1 MADHEARSVLAVQ
14 AELGECPL
22 WSVDEQ
28 CLYWIDIYGQTFNRF
43 DPATGANR
51 VWTMPANPGSFVLRE
66 EGGVII
72 AMRDG
77 IYSFACGDAP
87 PQKLVDAPY
96 DPGIIRF
103 NDGRTDR
110 QGRYWVG
117 CMPATAEAEHAG
129 VEGAFYRYAGGALTC
144 QISKG
149 VSHANGTAFSVDGR
163 TMYRSETLQRK
174 IFAYDYDMESGTVS
188 NERLFAT
195 VPPELGM
202 PDGATVDADNG
213 YWSALPAGP
222 KGGAIARF
230 TPDGKLDLVIELP
243 VSIGTMPAFGGPDLS
258 TIYVTTGRL
267 EAMVGQQVTER
278 SGNLFAIETR
288 FRGLPEAKLK
298 RL

>member
-1 MADHEARSVLAVQ
+1 MAEQEARSVLAVQ
-14 AELGECPL
+14 AELGECPT
-22 WSVDEQ
+22 WSVEEQ
-28 CLYWIDIYGQTFNRF
+28 ALYWIDIDGRTFNRF

-51 VWTMPANPGSFVLRE
+51 AWTMPAKPGSFVLRE
-66 EGGVII
+66 GGGFII

-77 IYSFACGDAP
+77 LYSFDCGEAP
-87 PQKLVDAPY
+87 PEKLLDAPY
-96 DPGIIRF
+96 DTAVIRF

-129 VEGAFYRYAGGALTC
+129 VEGAFYRYAAGELSL
-144 QISKG
+144 QIPTG
-149 VSHANGTAFSVDGR
+149 VSHANGTAFSLDSR
-163 TMYRSETLQRK
+163 TMYRAETLQRK
-174 IFAYDYDMESGTVS
+174 IFAYDYDAVSGTVS

-222 KGGAIARF
+222 NGGAIARF
-230 TPDGKLDLVIELP
+230 TPDGRLDHVIRLP
-243 VSIGTMPAFGGPDLS
+243 VSIGTMPAFGGPDMS
-258 TIYVTTGRL
+258 TLYVTTGRL
-267 EAMVGQQVTER
+267 EALVGQQVTER

-288 FRGLPEAKLK
+288 YRGLPEVKY
-298 RL
+298 RI